1 MPPRAAERATTPL
14 RYEQSAQTEAVL
26 EQIAHEGLAP
36 HFKPF
41 MRGFSHV
48 MSALFLTP
56 EQDAKVQAYRAA
68 GHHLRFL
75 MSDGGGPALAGWR
88 STVRVEHGR
97 TRLAIDKVWGIEA
110 HRESIGLVAVRAPGA
125 FMPAAYLV
133 WPEQYRTLERAACGE
148 PFLEGGLQLG
158 NVRGEIETTPED
170 RLRIGGPN
178 VFNKYLT
185 IVRPYFVRA
194 LMAHVGWLA
203 REGRLALSPA
213 HESVRRF
220 VADAARAQS
229 RSSEYGADVV
239 QRVLALKF
247 AANELL
253 GDLVRGGAVRRFD
266 DQRDLLALSKMEG
279 SAYRCYYEIR
289 MGTKRA

>member
-1 MPPRAAERATTPL
+1 M
-14 RYEQSAQTEAVL
+14 
-26 EQIAHEGLAP
+26 
-36 HFKPF
+36 
-41 MRGFSHV
+41 
-48 MSALFLTP
+48 
-56 EQDAKVQAYRAA
+56 
-68 GHHLRFL
+68 
-75 MSDGGGPALAGWR
+75 
-88 STVRVEHGR
+88 
-97 TRLAIDKVWGIEA
+97 
-110 HRESIGLVAVRAPGA
+110 
-125 FMPAAYLV
+125 
-133 WPEQYRTLERAACGE
+133 
-148 PFLEGGLQLG
+148 
-158 NVRGEIETTPED
+158 
-170 RLRIGGPN
+170 
-178 VFNKYLT
+178 FNKYLT

-229 RSSEYGADVV
+229 RSSVYGADVV